1 MERAGALIC
10 LLVTLLS
17 CNAVKEKRQDCPCIL
32 SVHMP
37 GPAALY
43 MNGSPAGTAQ
53 RDSVLSLWVYGGS
66 AALVAVSGAEVGDS
80 LEVRI
85 PYGLQAPPLY
95 AWRATVDCTGETA
108 RADVRL
114 HKQFCALNVV
124 VSSGAPSRV
133 LSVAVRGNVSGY
145 SLARGEPLEGMF
157 RCLLSGSGVCRL
169 PRQRAGDPLWL
180 DIVLEDRVV
189 RSFPLG
195 TYLEA
200 AGYDWHASDLEDRA
214 LEVDVSVTHIRFS
227 SALWSTTQELEIV
240 I

>member
-10 LLVTLLS
+10 LLITLLS

-66 AALVAVSGAEVGDS
+66 AALVAVSGAEAGDS

-114 HKQFCALNVV
+114 RKHYCALNVV
-124 VSSGAPSRV
+124 VSGAPSRV
-133 LSVAVRGNVSGY
+133 LSVAVRGNVNGY
-145 SLARGEPLEGMF
+145 FLARGEPLEGAF

-200 AGYDWHASDLEDRA
+200 AGYDWHAPDLEDRT

-227 SALWSTTQELEIV
+227 SALWSTVKELEIV